1 MKTIKPRKIA
11 LAGTVVAAVA
21 LVGCLGCA
29 AQTQTADTGAAQE
42 PVQQEQTEQQAA
54 APEKVAKKT
63 LAEWVTTYPNQGNSY
78 MEAKM
83 AHTYD
88 AFAGASQQAFG
99 GEDAAVACAACH
111 AREDFQT
118 VYNEQGETILD
129 KNASDY
135 EMEWSNCTNCH
146 VGDPGEGK
154 VEGGNAYGDATSVSA
169 KALFPEEDYVCGQCH
184 AMFPGAAY
192 LEDANKGIDQ
202 YKYGFEPEEMLRA
215 MKEYY
220 EANPVTETTI
230 CAGMVG
236 VPMLDPEIDTMLY
249 LTDACTELE
258 LFQDGNHQKMGL
270 TCTDCHMPQTEAADG
285 AIYTHHNM
293 TQSPLENPAALE
305 KCLTCHKSQ
314 GVEDADAMVTF
325 VKGKMD
331 ELAQIQQATKTK
343 LDEFHA
349 KLAEVVAAGNADETK
364 LQAAKDAYNL
374 ANVYFLYQ
382 GTAMRP
388 TDGSMAAMNFSK
400 SVEQLQKAD
409 DAIAEGMAQIA

>member
-1 MKTIKPRKIA
+1 MERRRLAKKFFLLAGVVSVLVLCVYLAWFYHAQSIENDRRA
-11 LAGTVVAAVA
+11 LAEARVLSAEIGAAWDYIDAVQPQINRATGETSGIYCAVAAK
-21 LVGCLGCA
+21 
-29 AQTQTADTGAAQE
+29 DI
-42 PVQQEQTEQQAA
+42 
-54 APEKVAKKT
+54 AKRFS
-63 LAEWVTTYPNQGNSY
+63 AGSAYSIRYIRGNPRN
-78 MEAKM
+78 A
-83 AHTYD
+83 
-88 AFAGASQQAFG
+88 
-99 GEDAAVACAACH
+99 EDAPD
-111 AREDFQT
+111 DF
-118 VYNEQGETILD
+118 ER
-129 KNASDY
+129 
-135 EMEWSNCTNCH
+135 
-146 VGDPGEGK
+146 
-154 VEGGNAYGDATSVSA
+154 
-169 KALFPEEDYVCGQCH
+169 KAL
-184 AMFPGAAY
+184 AA
-192 LEDANKGIDQ
+192 
-202 YKYGFEPEEMLRA
+202 FEPEEMLRA

-285 AIYTHHNM
+285 ATYTHHSM

>member
-1 MKTIKPRKIA
+1 MKDGVIA
-11 LAGTVVAAVA
+11 VVAGKEIKQEEFDLFVENLPQDRKAYLQYPGFKERLLDQYLALYTFSADAV
-21 LVGCLGCA
+21 
-29 AQTQTADTGAAQE
+29 
-42 PVQQEQTEQQAA
+42 
-54 APEKVAKKT
+54 
-63 LAEWVTTYPNQGNSY
+63 
-78 MEAKM
+78 
-83 AHTYD
+83 
-88 AFAGASQQAFG
+88 
-99 GEDAAVACAACH
+99 
-111 AREDFQT
+111 
-118 VYNEQGETILD
+118 EQGLD
-129 KNASDY
+129 KTEEFARILENTRRDILAQLAMR
-135 EMEWSNCTNCH
+135 EAVKN
-146 VGDPGEGK
+146 VK
-154 VEGGNAYGDATSVSA
+154 VT
-169 KALFPEEDYVCGQCH
+169 EEE
-184 AMFPGAAY
+184 A
-192 LEDANKGIDQ
+192 
-202 YKYGFEPEEMLRA
+202 
-215 MKEYY
+215 KEYY

-285 AIYTHHNM
+285 ATYTHHNM

>member
-1 MKTIKPRKIA
+1 MKQH
-11 LAGTVVAAVA
+11 L
-21 LVGCLGCA
+21 
-29 AQTQTADTGAAQE
+29 
-42 PVQQEQTEQQAA
+42 
-54 APEKVAKKT
+54 
-63 LAEWVTTYPNQGNSY
+63 S
-78 MEAKM
+78 
-83 AHTYD
+83 HTPGPIGVFDSGY
-88 AFAGASQQAFG
+88 G
-99 GEDAAVACAACH
+99 GL
-111 AREDFQT
+111 
-118 VYNEQGETILD
+118 TILNKIREALPEYD
-129 KNASDY
+129 YVYLGDNARTPYGTRSFEIVY
-135 EMEWSNCTNCH
+135 EFTLQAVNKLFEMGCH
-146 VGDPGEGK
+146 LVILAC
-154 VEGGNAYGDATSVSA
+154 NTASA
-169 KALFPEEDYVCGQCH
+169 KALRSIQMNDLP
-184 AMFPGAAY
+184 
-192 LEDANKGIDQ
+192 GIDPERRVLGVIRPTVECIGDITQ
-202 YKYGFEPEEMLRA
+202 SRHIGVLATAGTIKSESYPLEIHKLFPDIQVSGMACPMWVPLVENNESQNEGADYFIRKYIDQLLS
-215 MKEYY
+215 K
-220 EANPVTETTI
+220 
-230 CAGMVG
+230 
-236 VPMLDPEIDTMLY
+236 DPEIDTMLY

-285 AIYTHHNM
+285 ATYTHHNM
-293 TQSPLENPAALE
+293 TQSPLENPAALD